1 MKTTTG
7 YENGRF
13 ALVVIDVQKKF
24 SESTE
29 GLREGTP
36 G

>member
-13 ALVVIDVQKKF
+13 ALVVTDVQKKF

-29 GLREGTP
+29 GLREGTR